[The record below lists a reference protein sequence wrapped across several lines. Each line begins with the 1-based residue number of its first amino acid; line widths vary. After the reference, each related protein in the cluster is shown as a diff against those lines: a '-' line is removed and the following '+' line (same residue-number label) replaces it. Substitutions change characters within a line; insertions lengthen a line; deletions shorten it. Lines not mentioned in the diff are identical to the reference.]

1 MTSSKERKIKWQIN
15 WIRVLRDKMKKE
27 GEIIRARNE
36 REKRERT
43 KGKWKKEM
51 ERVKEKVRKEG
62 INKERPLIMSNKL
75 ALVEMWLVLIL
86 CFKSWR

>member
-15 WIRVLRDKMKKE
+15 WIRVRDKMKKE
-27 GEIIRARNE
+27 GERIRARNE